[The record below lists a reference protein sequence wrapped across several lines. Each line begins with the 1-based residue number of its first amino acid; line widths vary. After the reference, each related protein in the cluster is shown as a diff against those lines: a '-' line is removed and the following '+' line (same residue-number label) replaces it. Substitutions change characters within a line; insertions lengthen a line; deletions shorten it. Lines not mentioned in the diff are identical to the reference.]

1 MIFVSSKAY
10 TKMKSL
16 NQWKTYP
23 YLKVLYLP
31 KHKHKREINHFSGK
45 RIYQVMRIFATR
57 RDGVIAF
64 MEEDSVTYSSASEIG
79 LLINDSKF

>member
-1 MIFVSSKAY
+1 
-10 TKMKSL
+10 MK
-16 NQWKTYP
+16 N
-23 YLKVLYLP
+23 LP
-31 KHKHKREINHFSGK
+31 IPQSPLPAQTQAQKRDQPLFRK